1 MLKQIYDKIQKEV
14 SGDVA
19 FFHVSEIVQHHR
31 IQVSPGIR
39 EAVNYSV
46 NAWRKYGVDAKVKS
60 WPSTGKEFAWT
71 SQMPLEW
78 SCEDAELSLIEPA
91 DQARSLARFLEN
103 KISLIQRSFPTRK
116 EGVEAEVVIMDKGE
130 EEIDYKKIDVS
141 GKIVLTS
148 GDVARVNDLAVQ
160 KYGAVGIICD
170 GMFVREPSLKEGEL
184 DDALKYTSFWWSGD
198 EKPCWGF
205 VLSPRT
211 GRWLRRLIEKSKTP
225 VKLRAKVDS
234 KFYPGVMEDAI
245 ATIEGKS
252 SEEVTVVA
260 HICHPQP
267 SANDNAS
274 GSGAAMEAARALH
287 KLISTGEL
295 EKPKR
300 TIRFTLV
307 PEIAGSYPWLVENE
321 KRLSE
326 LIAAINLDMVGENQ
340 TLCGGPLIMERTPE
354 ASASYVNTLLE
365 AIYDEVKKEAKNL
378 SGSASY
384 PLFKHVVTPYSGG
397 SDHGLYSDP
406 FVGIPCPMIIQW
418 PDKFYHTSFDTLDKV
433 DPEMLRKVALITAT
447 YAYYIA
453 NASKK
458 DALWLASET
467 ANREKIRLLQK
478 IQVEVNKAIEG
489 DEASVARIIDKLKK
503 LTEYWAGRATAAV
516 KSVKTIAPNDK
527 DVERL
532 CEQYAAEIEE
542 ISKKEWKKAENAIN
556 LINTS
561 KGLILTKPKKKRLT
575 KIEKETKKV
584 VVKRLYKGTLST
596 RYWMKKL
603 SPIEN
608 EAWREYGKLHPDGRS
623 VSGISLY
630 WCDGKRNLLEVS
642 NLVEFETGKTDTEYL
657 LKHYQTMEKIGLV
670 KLQTIQ

>member
-1 MLKQIYDKIQKEV
+1 MLKQIFNKIQKEV
-14 SGDVA
+14 SGEIA

-39 EAVNYSV
+39 DAVNYSV
-46 NAWRKYGVDAKVKS
+46 NVLKKYGLKAEVKS
-60 WPSTGKEFAWT
+60 WPSTGKEFAWS

-78 SCEDAELSLIEPA
+78 SCEDAELKLIEPPEN
-91 DQARSLARFLEN
+91 ARTLARFIEN
-103 KISLIQRSFPTRK
+103 KISLIQRSHPTPK
-116 EGVEAEVVIMDKGE
+116 KGVEAEIIIMDKGE
-130 EEIDYKKIDVS
+130 EETEYKKIDVT
-141 GKIVLTS
+141 GKIILTN
-148 GDVARVNDLAVQ
+148 GDVARVNELAVQ
-160 KYGAVGIICD
+160 KYGAIGIICD

-184 DDALKYTSFWWSGD
+184 DDALKYTSFWWSGG

-205 VLSPRT
+205 VLSPRQ
-211 GRWLRRLIEKSKTP
+211 GRLLRRIVEKTKSP
-225 VKLRAKVDS
+225 VKVWAKVDS

-245 ATIEGKS
+245 ATIDGEGN
-252 SEEVTVVA
+252 EEVTVVA

-274 GSGAAMEAARALH
+274 GSGAAMEAARALN
-287 KLISTGEL
+287 KLITSGEL
-295 EKPKR
+295 DRPKR
-300 TIRFTLV
+300 KIRFTLV

-321 KRLSE
+321 RRLSE

-340 TLCGGPLIMERTPE
+340 ILCGGPLIMERTPE

-365 AIYDEVKKEAKNL
+365 VIYDEVKKEVKNL

-406 FVGIPCPMIIQW
+406 SVGIPCPMIIQW

-453 NASKK
+453 NASIK
-458 DALWLASET
+458 DALWLANET
-467 ANREKIRLLQK
+467 ANREKIRFLQK
-478 IQVEVNKAIEG
+478 FQGEINKAIEG
-489 DEASVARIIDKLKK
+489 DEITVNQVLSKLKNR
-503 LTEYWAGRATAAV
+503 TEYWAGRAITAIQ
-516 KSVKTIAPNDK
+516 SVKTLAPNNK
-527 DVERL
+527 EL
-532 CEQYAAEIEE
+532 EKICEQYATEMIDVN
-542 ISKKEWKKAENAIN
+542 KKEFKKSMTAIN
-556 LINTS
+556 LILKT
-561 KGLILTKPKKKRLT
+561 KGLAFEKSKKKRLS
-575 KIEKETKKV
+575 KNEKDAKNIIV
-584 VVKRLYKGTLST
+584 QRIFKGTLST

-603 SPIEN
+603 TSQEN

-623 VSGISLY
+623 ITGISLY

-642 NLVEFETGKTDTEYL
+642 NMVEYETGKTDTEYL
-657 LKHYQTMEKIGLV
+657 LKHYQLMEKIGLV
-670 KLQTIQ
+670 KLVPAR